1 MTQPH
6 GQTGHEAALE
16 DVLNEF
22 AAELEDTGRSYA
34 LLKNWTARYPAY
46 AQQLAELAVDEALL
60 RYSLPSSEELDDER
74 LLQAGLDAAQGALER
89 ARQER
94 PAVAPAQVGLPGL
107 MVRAREVGLNIREV
121 ADRSQ
126 LSVTLVGVLDRRLV
140 RFASIPR
147 EVVVTLAAALQTQVA
162 SVAQYL
168 QQSPSFAPSAS
179 FRAEEA
185 PTLPLTQDLSD
196 AVRQDPTLDE
206 NHRAALLRLS
216 PPASS

>member
-46 AQQLAELAVDEALL
+46 EQQLAELAVDEALL

-126 LSVTLVGVLDRRLV
+126 LSVTLVGLLDRRLV
-140 RFASIPR
+140 RFGSI
-147 EVVVTLAAALQTQVA
+147 QTQVA
-162 SVAQYL
+162 SVVQYL